1 MGVTV
6 FTSAASR
13 HRIALGRDW
22 LDARRPA
29 EEVLII
35 GATLGAANELARSLA
50 QAKRASFGY
59 HRLTLGQLASV
70 LARPALTT
78 QRSSQ
83 SEGAVTIQQVGA
95 FAGPDIDDVT
105 DSASGRPG
113 GRLLHRSPICQEASR
128 RPMHI
133 SGTPHT
139 TKSGS
144 LWRRSDEAEYEDK
157 GKPKI
162 TYAVQLALY
171 LDVLKRMGYPN
182 GRKAFIWDIHGQEV
196 TYDFTKPRWPRTPET
211 LWDSAPE
218 A

>member
-1 MGVTV
+1 MRV
-6 FTSAASR
+6 
-13 HRIALGRDW
+13 IW
-22 LDARRPA
+22 LSPSD
-29 EEVLII
+29 
-35 GATLGAANELARSLA
+35 LGAIGVGAGTSSVDNN
-50 QAKRASFGY
+50 
-59 HRLTLGQLASV
+59 TLV
-70 LARPALTT
+70 PN
-78 QRSSQ
+78 
-83 SEGAVTIQQVGA
+83 EGAVTIQQVGA
-95 FAGPDIDDVT
+95 FAGPDIGDVT

-171 LDVLKRMGYPN
+171 LDALKRMGYSN
-182 GRKAFIWDIHGQEV
+182 GRKAFIGISTARKLPMTSQNLARQER
-196 TYDFTKPRWPRTPET
+196 PRRSGTA
-211 LWDSAPE
+211 APE